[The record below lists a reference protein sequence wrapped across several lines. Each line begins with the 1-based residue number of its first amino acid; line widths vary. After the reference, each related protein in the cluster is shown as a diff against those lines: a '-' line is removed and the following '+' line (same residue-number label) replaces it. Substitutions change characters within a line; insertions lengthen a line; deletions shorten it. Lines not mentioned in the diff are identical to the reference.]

1 MGLFNRKEG
10 GLMDVIRCDEENYL
24 VWKWRPAGQAA
35 NSTNKENA
43 IRYGSTLHVKDGE
56 MAVFVYKQ
64 QDGTQQD
71 YITGPYNDTIKT
83 ANFPVLTSIVG
94 AAFGGASPFPAEVYF
109 FNLQGNNQI
118 KFAVPYFP
126 VADPRF
132 LDFTVPVAVRGQL
145 TFNLTDVKTFIKLNR
160 LTDFSLEQLNN
171 QIKGMVTKFAK
182 NFVTN
187 CPADNGI
194 SVLQLERKI
203 MEISDLM
210 QARLTP
216 QLADDF
222 GINLKRL
229 DISAIE
235 IDKESEDYKEFVH
248 VTKEQQKIIAEQAGE
263 RAKIDTKMYEKSA
276 SLGIES
282 QNLQAHT
289 INKQAEVLSAAANNL
304 GQMSQMNLGG
314 DGGGFGMNPAGMMM
328 GMAMGGAMGGQ
339 MANMMNGMGQAQQ
352 QAMQQPQQQMAPPP
366 MPGAVNVTYM
376 VSVNGQQFGPYNMQ
390 QLQQMVQNGQ
400 LTAQTYVWKQGMAN
414 WDLAGNVQELATLF
428 GAVPPPMPPTPPMP

>member
-10 GLMDVIRCDEENYL
+10 GLMDVIRCDEQDYL

-35 NSTNKENA
+35 DSTNKENA

-64 QDGTQQD
+64 GDGTQQD

-83 ANFPVLTSIVG
+83 ANFPVLTGIVG
-94 AAFGGASPFPAEVYF
+94 MAFGGASPFPAEVYF
-109 FNLQGNNQI
+109 FNLQGNNKI
-118 KFAVPYFP
+118 KFAIPYFP

-132 LDFTVPVAVRGQL
+132 LDFTVPVAVRGSL
-145 TFNLTDVKTFIKLNR
+145 TFNLTDVKQFIKLNR
-160 LTDFSLEQLNN
+160 LTNFTLDQFRD

-182 NFVTN
+182 NFVAN

-194 SVLQLERKI
+194 SVSQIERKI
-203 MEISDLM
+203 VEISDLM
-210 QARLTP
+210 QARLAP

-229 DISAIE
+229 DIDAIE
-235 IDKESEDYKEFVH
+235 IDKESDEYKEFAH
-248 VTKEQQKIIAEQAGE
+248 VTKEQQKIVAEQVGR
-263 RAKIDTKMYEKSA
+263 RAAIDTDIYEEGSHLA
-276 SLGIES
+276 VES
-282 QNLQAHT
+282 QYIQAHA

-339 MANMMNGMGQAQQ
+339 MANMMSGMGQAQQ
-352 QAMQQPQQQMAPPP
+352 QAMQPQQSQMAPPP
-366 MPGAVNVTYM
+366 MPPQVQYTLNI
-376 VSVNGQQFGPYNMQ
+376 NGQNYGPCNMQ
-390 QLQQMVQNGQ
+390 QLQQMVQSGQ
-400 LTAQTYVWKQGMAN
+400 LTRQTYVWKQGMAN
-414 WDLAGNVQELATLF
+414 WEMAGNVPELANLF
-428 GAVPPPMPPTPPMP
+428 GAVPPPMPPVPPTM